1 MNNEWCETVDIM
13 VHCEKNT
20 TSLWMW
26 TLFFCDKLK
35 LWCEWIWLKWIK
47 DVDDHGG
54 CSRMID
60 NGKMVIFLRHPVVR
74 VGRGLN
80 TWHNGGVH
88 GSQCYTNQ

>member
-1 MNNEWCETVDIM
+1 MLNSWHYGTLWKKYNKFVN
-13 VHCEKNT
+13 VNPFFCEK
-20 TSLWMW
+20 
-26 TLFFCDKLK
+26 FK

-60 NGKMVIFLRHPVVR
+60 NGKMAIFLRHPVVG